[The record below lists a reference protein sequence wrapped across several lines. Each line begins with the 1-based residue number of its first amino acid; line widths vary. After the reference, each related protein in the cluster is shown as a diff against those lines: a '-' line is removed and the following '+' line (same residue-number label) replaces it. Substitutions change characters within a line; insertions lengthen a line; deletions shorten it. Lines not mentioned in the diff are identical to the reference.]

1 MNKHDNTATGQEIH
15 MQHDWNK
22 RISER
27 SAKLLSLAQ
36 CLGLGLLGVMT
47 IIAMGHEMF
56 GIIAKGTV
64 GLGDLLL
71 LFIYLEV
78 LVMVRA
84 QLVSGEIPLSMPFA
98 IAIVALSRYLVLDLK
113 NMDSWQ
119 LLAIAS
125 AMLLLALSLV
135 ALRYWKNAKKTP
147 AVQNTAAQS

>member
-1 MNKHDNTATGQEIH
+1 
-15 MQHDWNK
+15 MQMQMKHDWNR
-22 RISER
+22 RISE
-27 SAKLLSLAQ
+27 SSTKVLSLAQ
-36 CLGLGLLGVMT
+36 CLGLGLLGLLT
-47 IIAMGHEMF
+47 IVAMGQEMF
-56 GIIAKGTV
+56 GIIAKGSV

-113 NMDSWQ
+113 SMDSWQ

-135 ALRYWKNAKKTP
+135 ALRHWKNAKKAP
-147 AVQNTAAQS
+147 AVQNTAAPS